1 MLSVRLE
8 KSLENRLNNLSAKT
22 HRSKT
27 FYVQEALE
35 IYMSE
40 LEDTYIALDRVM
52 SPNRKFYSSEDV
64 LEILRQDKS

>member
-8 KSLENRLNNLSAKT
+8 KSLENRLSSLSAKT
-22 HRSKT
+22 HRSKS

-52 SPNRKFYSSEDV
+52 NPNRKFYSSKKV
-64 LEILRQDKS
+64 LEILQQDKS

>member
-40 LEDTYIALDRVM
+40 LEDIYIALDRVM